1 MDKPLNCN
9 YFMSKS
15 TSTSYLSTYLA
26 DWETRSRLTS
36 GSMLPMMKSV
46 WTGMG
51 STSSAED
58 DIWKSA
64 RGRLR

>member
-1 MDKPLNCN
+1 MDKPPNCN

-15 TSTSYLSTYLA
+15 ASPSYLSTYLA

-36 GSMLPMMKSV
+36 GSMLPMMKRV
-46 WTGMG
+46 CTGMG